1 MLDIV
6 LLIVYNERILRT
18 CMKVI
23 PPITITPA
31 MLTSS
36 SIAEP
41 DTTVGE
47 ASWVSGTTYP
57 TVGTIVILTSTHRK
71 YYKLNT
77 NVSTNLTVAP
87 NINTADWLDV
97 GPTNKWAMFDN
108 TRTAGSTSTSTV
120 TISIAPGVRA
130 NSIALVGCTAN
141 YVNISVSSGGPVIY
155 TYATSMVTRHT
166 TGWYKYFYGSFEYK
180 ASVITFAVPPNL
192 NNIITITFSMPTGG
206 GVIGSVI
213 LGNYIALG
221 DIQKQPVLE
230 ATNFSKIDR
239 DAYGNSLLVPRR
251 SVPKTSQRTFTTKS
265 NVNKLMAAR
274 DLLNA
279 VPAIWVGVE
288 DPNDLYFEPLLI
300 MGVYKEFSISM
311 DYPDHAIVSLQLEEM

>member
-1 MLDIV
+1 
-6 LLIVYNERILRT
+6 
-18 CMKVI
+18 MKVI

-41 DTTVGE
+41 DTTIGE
-47 ASWVSGTTYP
+47 QAWVSGATYP
-57 TVGTIVILTSTHRK
+57 TVGTLVILTSTHRK

-87 NINTADWLDV
+87 NINTADWLDI
-97 GPTNKWAMFDN
+97 GPTNKWAMFDT

-120 TISIAPGVRA
+120 TLTIAPGVRA
-130 NSIALVGCTAN
+130 NSIAIVGCVAN
-141 YVNISVSSGGPVIY
+141 YASISVSSGGEVIY
-155 TYATSMVTRHT
+155 TYNTSLITRHT

-180 ASVITFAVPPNL
+180 ASVLTFAVPPNL
-192 NNIITITFSMPTGG
+192 NNIITITITMPTSD
-206 GVIGSVI
+206 GVIGSII
-213 LGNYIALG
+213 LGNYINLG

-230 ATNFSKIDR
+230 ATNFSKIER
-239 DAYGNSLLVPRR
+239 DSYGNSLLVPRR
-251 SVPKTSQRTFTTKS
+251 SVPRTSQKTFTTKA

-274 DLLNA
+274 ESLNA
-279 VPAIWVGVE
+279 VPAIWAGLE
-288 DPNDLYFEPLLI
+288 DVNDLYFEPLLI

-311 DYPDHAIVSLQLEEM
+311 DYPEHAIVSLQLEEM